1 VYARSTTFQ
10 AEPASIDA
18 GVAYMRD
25 TVLPALEELGAAGMS
40 LMVDRRL
47 GRCIATSAW
56 ESEAVMHLTAHAAR
70 PLGERAAQLLNG
82 TRKEINEWEVT
93 ALHRDHRS
101 PEGACLRVAWFSVE
115 PHQADLLTDFY
126 RTLVLPAVEQLE
138 GFCSASLL
146 LDKPAGRAVSSVTF
160 DNAAALDQNRE
171 QASAL
176 RTEKLSQ
183 LGGSLVDICEFELAI
198 AHLRVP
204 ELV

>member
-1 VYARSTTFQ
+1 MYARSTTFQ

-18 GVAYMRD
+18 GIAYMRD

-40 LMVDRRL
+40 LMVDRRF

-70 PLGERAAQLLNG
+70 PLGERAAELMHG

-93 ALHRDHRS
+93 ALHRDHRA
-101 PEGACLRVAWFSVE
+101 PQGACLRVAWFTVE

-126 RTLVLPAVEQLE
+126 RALVLPEVEKLE
-138 GFCSASLL
+138 GFCSASLM
-146 LDKPAGRAVSSVTF
+146 LDRPSGLAVSSVTF
-160 DNAAALDQNRE
+160 DNAAALDHNRE
-171 QASAL
+171 LASAV
-176 RTEKLSQ
+176 RTEKLGQ

>member
-1 VYARSTTFQ
+1 MYARSTTFKAQ
-10 AEPASIDA
+10 PSSIDA
-18 GVAYMRD
+18 GIKYMHD

-40 LMVDRRL
+40 LMVDRHS

-56 ESEAVMHLTAHAAR
+56 ESEAVMHLTRHAAK
-70 PLGERAAQLLNG
+70 PLGERAAQTFNG
-82 TRKEINEWEVT
+82 TRQSIEQWEVA

-101 PEGACLRVAWFSVE
+101 TSDALARVVWFQVAPEQSERAC
-115 PHQADLLTDFY
+115 DFY
-126 RTLVLPAVEQLE
+126 RASVFPSLGDLD

-146 LDKPAGRAVSSVTF
+146 IDKSSGRAVSSVTF
-160 DNAAALDQNRE
+160 DNIAALDRIRR

-176 RTEKLSQ
+176 RDEKLTE
-183 LGGSLVDICEFELAI
+183 LGAELVDVGEFELAI